1 MNIKD
6 LKPKEIMP
14 GFHGRIIHGS
24 DFTWV
29 YWEIDKGSSL
39 QEHNHVN
46 EQLMH
51 VIEGEFEFTING
63 KKKLCKK
70 GSTFVIPSNVHHSGK
85 AISDCVLMDV
95 FNPKREDLG

>member
-6 LKPKEIMP
+6 LKRKERMP
-14 GFHGRIIHGS
+14 GFHGRILHGS

-39 QEHNHVN
+39 PEHNHIN

-51 VIEGEFEFTING
+51 VIKGKFEFTING
-63 KKKLCKK
+63 KKHLCEE
-70 GSTFVIPSNVHHSGK
+70 GSTFQIPPNIPHSGK
-85 AISDCVLMDV
+85 AITSCEIMDV
-95 FNPKREDLG
+95 FSPKRDDLG

>member
-6 LKPKEIMP
+6 LKSNEIMP
-14 GFHGRIIHGS
+14 GFLGRIIHGS

-39 QEHNHVN
+39 SEHNHVN

-51 VIEGEFEFTING
+51 VIEGEFEFTIDG
-63 KKKLCKK
+63 KKNL
-70 GSTFVIPSNVHHSGK
+70 
-85 AISDCVLMDV
+85 
-95 FNPKREDLG
+95 

>member
-6 LKPKEIMP
+6 LKSNEIMP
-14 GFHGRIIHGS
+14 GFRGRIIHGS

-39 QEHNHVN
+39 SEHNHVN

-51 VIEGEFEFTING
+51 VIEGEFEFTIDG
-63 KKKLCKK
+63 KKNLCKK
-70 GSTFVIPSNVHHSGK
+70 GSTFLIPSNVPHPGR
-85 AISDCVLMDV
+85 AISDCILMDV
-95 FNPKREDLG
+95 FSPRREDLG

>member
-51 VIEGEFEFTING
+51 VIEGEFEFIING
-63 KKKLCKK
+63 KKNLCKK
-70 GSTFVIPSNVHHSGK
+70 GSTFLIPSNVPHSGT
-85 AISDCVLMDV
+85 AISDCILMDV
-95 FNPKREDLG
+95 FNPKREDLE

>member
-1 MNIKD
+1 
-6 LKPKEIMP
+6 MP

-63 KKKLCKK
+63 KKK
-70 GSTFVIPSNVHHSGK
+70 I
-85 AISDCVLMDV
+85 M
-95 FNPKREDLG
+95 

>member
-6 LKPKEIMP
+6 LKRKEIMP

-63 KKKLCKK
+63 KKNYVRKVLHFLFRLMFLIQEKQL
-70 GSTFVIPSNVHHSGK
+70 VIVY
-85 AISDCVLMDV
+85 
-95 FNPKREDLG
+95 